1 MLTLGERDLIL
12 HKACVAS
19 RHYFLVS
26 VFPAACCWEG
36 SQVARYFS
44 KWEGSGFSVVKLPRD
59 PERQEELFQ
68 KMTTR
73 KFCVTVREE
82 DY

>member
-19 RHYFLVS
+19 RHDFLVS
-26 VFPAACCWEG
+26 AACCWEG
-36 SQVARYFS
+36 SAVARYYS
-44 KWEGSGFSVVKLPRD
+44 MWEGSGFSVVKLPRD
-59 PERQEELFQ
+59 PERQEGALPKDDHKKALCLSEG
-68 KMTTR
+68 R
-73 KFCVTVREE
+73 RE